1 MMTTEY
7 TATPADVS
15 ALYDYCWKHAA
26 YFRRRIILNA
36 VLFGL
41 FLIAISFSI
50 QGTIHKDDIA
60 IALAA
65 AIALPF
71 LAPFIAK
78 LRTKKERRT
87 LSIDSKGLHTQI
99 GARKGNV
106 PWSRIANLFAT
117 EEHIFILGRNL
128 NGFCIPRNAFRND
141 LERDEFIRLCRDHSA
156 EGRLSPYA
164 KFRDFLTP
172 STIFCVGLVLFLYT
186 YSRPLGLLLYTK
198 VQSRNAPEMW
208 IVPTPLT
215 TEVTKQLRGREF
227 SYFGYEFES
236 PWIEMLRE
244 RKMESSA
251 ILNFSNGDFI
261 SILDPAR
268 NEDELRAAQQA
279 VAKQGADLKQLWGD
293 DGTRSRFALYSA
305 ILNMTPRDLHLI
317 SSRKEMA
324 RNSMF
329 LLMKSIWLGTTK
341 GGLYSFE
348 TGLFRG
354 FQIGSP
360 ARDRMTIIY
369 AFDAKGTEMEMYIGS
384 VQGANSRPTQVDINQ
399 ILYSI
404 RPASQP

>member
-1 MMTTEY
+1 MTIQY

-15 ALYDYCWKHAA
+15 ALYSYCWKHTA
-26 YFRRRIILNA
+26 YFRSRIIFNA
-36 VLFGL
+36 LLLGAL
-41 FLIAISFSI
+41 SIAISFSI
-50 QGTIHKDDIA
+50 QGTIQKDDIVIA
-60 IALAA
+60 LALAA
-65 AIALPF
+65 AIPLM
-71 LAPFIAK
+71 APLIAK
-78 LRTKKERRT
+78 LRTKKGKRT
-87 LSIDSKGLHTQI
+87 LSIDSSGLHTKI
-99 GARKGNV
+99 GAMQGDV
-106 PWSRIANLFAT
+106 PWSKIADLFT
-117 EEHIFILGRNL
+117 TDEHIFILGRNL

-141 LERDEFIRLCRDHSA
+141 LERDEFIRLCRDHPA

-164 KFRDFLTP
+164 KFRHFLTP

-186 YSRPLGLLLYTK
+186 YSRPLVMLLYTK
-198 VQSRNAPEMW
+198 VQSRNAPGMW
-208 IVPTPLT
+208 IIPTPLT
-215 TEVTKQLRGREF
+215 IEATKRLPGREF

-268 NEDELRAAQQA
+268 NEDELQAAKQA

-293 DGTRSRFALYSA
+293 DATRSGFALYST
-305 ILNMTPRDLHLI
+305 ILNMTPTDLHLI
-317 SSRKEMA
+317 SSRREMA

-348 TGLFRG
+348 TGRFHG

-360 ARDRMTIIY
+360 AQDRMTIIY

-404 RPASQP
+404 RPGSQP